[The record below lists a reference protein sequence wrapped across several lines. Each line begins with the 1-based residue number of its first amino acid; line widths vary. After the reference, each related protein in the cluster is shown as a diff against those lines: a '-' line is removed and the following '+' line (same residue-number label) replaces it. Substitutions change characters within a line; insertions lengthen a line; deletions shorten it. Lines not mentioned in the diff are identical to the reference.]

1 MRLAKFNL
9 SLGTQIM
16 KALGDEARL
25 RVLNLLIKKGSMTIS
40 DLEHVLDFTQTKTS
54 RHITYLKNSGMLLS
68 QKIDQWV
75 VYTIKDE
82 VYDIV
87 QQFVGFVE
95 KDKQLKEDLDVYN
108 TLFNNRELAQNKIQ
122 PRRWQTLKSI

>member
-1 MRLAKFNL
+1 MRLTKFNL

-25 RVLNLLIKKGSMTIS
+25 RLLNLLIKKGPMTIS
-40 DLEHVLDFTQTKTS
+40 DLEHILEFTQTKTS
-54 RHITYLKNSGMLLS
+54 RHITYLKNSGMLIS

-82 VYDIV
+82 VYEMIK
-87 QQFVGFVE
+87 QFVGFVE
-95 KDKQLKEDLDVYN
+95 KDIQLKEDLEVYS

-122 PRRWQTLKSI
+122 PRRWQTLKNI